1 MMNCRSLYYIGL
13 AFAHLVIPFLW
24 MCKLYLLN
32 ANRIFKN
39 ITQLII
45 YLEISIKTTCFQIL
59 NKIHAA
65 IVMLPANNIH
75 VKNTLFVL
83 SHNDNKNKV
92 FSAFQS
98 GHFAVKNSLI
108 ITYFLRLAGIHML
121 NIQPLF
127 R

>member
-1 MMNCRSLYYIGL
+1 MSLKIANLMNFSKYDELQKSVLDHQMGKS
-13 AFAHLVIPFLW
+13 HLVIPFLW

-39 ITQLII
+39 TTQLII
-45 YLEISIKTTCFQIL
+45 YLEISIKTTCFQIP
-59 NKIHAA
+59 NKIPAA

-83 SHNDNKNKV
+83 SPKDNKNKV
-92 FSAFQS
+92 FSALKN

-108 ITYFLRLAGIHML
+108 I
-121 NIQPLF
+121 P
-127 R
+127 